1 VQDIFAKL
9 HYSVRHLETLHDVF
23 LDKDNFQEN
32 SHDYSLYMEN
42 AAKLNE
48 ILTQYNFGKQLYDLK
63 DRQMILAD
71 VIEYIFLGRGYYMAA
86 KGRSELQGF
95 LKTIMYF
102 VNLLMSYETI
112 TVEDR
117 LRTKFLD
124 RLSKDI
130 PQIRNEVQ
138 FDELLKFQ
146 GRIGLPRKDSDASG
160 ALNRYFDSF
169 LPKTA
174 GGLWHELL
182 VYSFLLRYDFGYVI
196 PLVLS
201 QRFLS
206 KFETVV
212 PPDFLVITKSK
223 NLYGIEVGMKKE
235 IQSGSFSLETDIPTA
250 TIDTINS
257 RSSDRCPICK
267 RWIMFCQPVIDSYCD
282 LEYEIKKAE
291 VRCLNECSKYS
302 EQQILQGA
310 CPYTKYRRMQTNRF
324 HHKYTDGLHYHYRCV
339 LQNLDDTE
347 AAFIKESRDEVAL
360 KTHYPDY
367 AGLGNLLKSSKDYVW
382 GIPLDK
388 TQDIASQKLG
398 RYLSPI
404 ELSKIKTLLFR
415 NGIEGWEKKLTSI
428 ISEVVEKNENM

>member
-1 VQDIFAKL
+1 MQNLFTKL
-9 HYSVRHLETLHDVF
+9 HDSVRHLETLHEVF
-23 LDKDNFQEN
+23 LDRGNFQGN
-32 SHDYSLYMEN
+32 VQDHLLYMEN
-42 AAKLNE
+42 VARLTD
-48 ILTQYNFGKQLYDLK
+48 ILAEHQFGKQLYNSK

-71 VIEYIFLGRGYYMAA
+71 MIEYIFLGRGYYIAA
-86 KGRSELQGF
+86 KGRYQLQGF
-95 LKTIMYF
+95 LKAIMYF
-102 VNLLMSYETI
+102 VNLLMSYETV
-112 TVEDR
+112 TVEDN
-117 LRTKFLD
+117 LRVKLLD
-124 RLSKDI
+124 KLKTAI
-130 PQIRNEVQ
+130 PAVESEDD
-138 FDELLKFQ
+138 FDELLRFR
-146 GRIGLPRKDSDASG
+146 GRIGLARKESDASA

-196 PLVLS
+196 PLVLT

-267 RWIMFCQPVIDSYCD
+267 RWIMFCQPVIDTYCD

-302 EQQILQGA
+302 EEQILQGA
-310 CPYTKYRRMQTNRF
+310 CPYTKYRRMQTKRF

-347 AAFIKESRDEVAL
+347 ATFIKESRDEVAL

-367 AGLGNLLKSSKDYVW
+367 AGLSSLLKSSKDYVW

-388 TQDIASQKLG
+388 TQNIASQTLG

-415 NGIEGWEKKLTSI
+415 NGIEGWEKKLTRL
-428 ISEVVEKNENM
+428 ISEVAEKNENM